1 MQAGM
6 PHLTALSAG
15 ARLRR
20 DMSRRSPSSPP
31 LRILTPGRE
40 WIRSGLRELVEYHEL
55 LYFLVWRDIK
65 VRYKQSVLG
74 AAWAVLQPFLT
85 MVVFT
90 VFFNRMAGVSSGDVP
105 YPLFSYAA
113 LLPWTF
119 FAQGLS
125 QSANSLVGSANLIR
139 KVYFPRVVV
148 PISTILSGAVDF
160 AIAFVVLLGMMA
172 WYRVAPTPAAL
183 LLPALVLL
191 AFVTALGVGLWL
203 AALNVEYR
211 DIRYV
216 VPFVV
221 QMWLFVSPVI
231 YPAATVTAKLEQ
243 LGVPGWVYG
252 LNPMAGVV
260 EGFRWSLFGGS
271 APGALL
277 LASTCAAAGLLVS
290 GGWYFFRVEETFADV
305 V

>member
-1 MQAGM
+1 M
-6 PHLTALSAG
+6 
-15 ARLRR
+15 
-20 DMSRRSPSSPP
+20 
-31 LRILTPGRE
+31 
-40 WIRSGLRELVEYHEL
+40 GLRELVEYHEL

-74 AAWAVLQPFLT
+74 AAWAILQPFMM

-90 VFFNRMAGVSSGDVP
+90 IFFNRMAGVGSGDVP
-105 YPLFSYAA
+105 YPLFSYAG

-125 QSANSLVGSANLIR
+125 QSSNSLVGSANLVR

-148 PISTILSGAVDF
+148 PMSSILSGAVDF
-160 AIAFVVLLGMMA
+160 ALAFTVLIAMMA
-172 WYRVAPTPAAL
+172 YYGVWPTATIVF
-183 LLPALVLL
+183 LPLFVLL
-191 AFVTALGVGLWL
+191 AFVSALGVGLWL

-211 DIRYV
+211 DVRYV

-221 QMWLFVSPVI
+221 QLWLFVTPVI
-231 YPAATVTAKLEQ
+231 YPASTVVGKIESMGL
-243 LGVPGWVYG
+243 PGWLYG

-260 EGFRWSLFGGS
+260 EGFRWGLFGGA
-271 APGALL
+271 APTAVL
-277 LASTCAAAGLLVS
+277 LASGVSALFLMVS
-290 GGWYFFRVEETFADV
+290 GALYFWRVEDTFADV

>member
-1 MQAGM
+1 MS
-6 PHLTALSAG
+6 PKRLTLLFDG
-15 ARLRR
+15 TRLRR
-20 DMSRRSPSSPP
+20 DVSDISSNPP
-31 LRILTPGRE
+31 AVRVLTSGRD
-40 WIRSGLRELVEYHEL
+40 WISMGLRELVEYHEL

-65 VRYKQSVLG
+65 VRYKQSILG
-74 AAWAVLQPFLT
+74 AAWAILQPFMT

-90 VFFNRMAGVSSGDVP
+90 IFFNRMAGVSSGDVP
-105 YPLFSYAA
+105 YPLFSYAG

-125 QSANSLVGSANLIR
+125 QSSNSLVGSANLIR

-148 PISTILSGAVDF
+148 PIASILSGAVDF
-160 AIAFVVLLGMMA
+160 ALAFVVLVAMMA
-172 WYRVAPTPAAL
+172 FYGVWPTAAIVWFPL
-183 LLPALVLL
+183 FVLL

-216 VPFVV
+216 VPFVI
-221 QMWLFVSPVI
+221 QLWLFVTPVI
-231 YPAATVTAKLEQ
+231 YPSTAVVAKLESSG
-243 LGVPGWVYG
+243 LPGWLYG

-260 EGFRWSLFGGS
+260 EGFRWALFGGDV
-271 APGALL
+271 PGSLL
-277 LASTCAAAGLLVS
+277 LTSGISAVVLLAG
-290 GGWYFFRVEETFADV
+290 GAYYFWRVEETFADV